1 MRKVL
6 LSIAVLASSVASAQ
20 LLNVGAAAKV
30 ALPQGTE
37 AAQVTLSHDGS
48 FAVINSNNGLEK
60 VNLADG
66 KTVKIANTASFSGV
80 EISED
85 GSTVVFK
92 QPSFQGKLRYTA
104 LKSVNLNNGKETTLV
119 APSRNLQG
127 FNIVGNRVNAVN
139 KGKLSTKALLNANAA
154 AEAPVAS
161 ISRGALLVTSN
172 GVTRNISPQG
182 TAGQSYLWPSV
193 SPDGTK
199 VLYYLVGAG
208 AYVCNL
214 DGSNAVK
221 VGDIRAAQ
229 WYNNNVIVGMQD
241 QDNGEVV
248 TASKLVAVNAAGTI
262 KQDLNQVSS
271 MAMYPSVAGNGEK
284 ISFVTPAGE
293 LFVMS
298 VNK

>member
-6 LSIAVLASSVASAQ
+6 LSIAVLMSSVASAQ
-20 LLNVGAAAKV
+20 LLNVGAASKV
-30 ALPQGTE
+30 ALPEGTE
-37 AAQVTLSHDGS
+37 VAQVTLSHDGS

-60 VNLADG
+60 LNLANG
-66 KTVKIANTASFSGV
+66 KTVKIASSATFSGV

-85 GSTVVFK
+85 GKTVVFK
-92 QPSFQGKLRYTA
+92 QPTYQGKLRYTA
-104 LKSVNLNNGKETTLV
+104 LKSVNLANGKETTLV

-127 FNIVGNRVNAVN
+127 FNVVGNRVNAVN
-139 KGKLSTKALLNANAA
+139 KGKLSTKALSATAA

-161 ISRGALLVTSN
+161 ISRGALLVTVN

-193 SPDGTK
+193 SPDGKK

-221 VGDIRAAQ
+221 VGSVRAAQ
-229 WYNNNVIVGMQD
+229 WYDNNVIVGMQD

-262 KQDLNQVSS
+262 KQDLTQVSS
-271 MAMYPSVAGNGEK
+271 MAMYPSVAGNGAK

-293 LFVMS
+293 LFIMN

>member
-1 MRKVL
+1 MRKLL
-6 LSIAVLASSVASAQ
+6 LSIAVLLSSVASAQ
-20 LLNVGAAAKV
+20 LLNVGVTSKV
-30 ALPQGTE
+30 ALPEGTE
-37 AAQVTLSHDGS
+37 VAQVTMSHDGS

-60 VNLADG
+60 VTLANG
-66 KTVKIANTASFSGV
+66 KTVKIAGSASFTGV

-92 QPSFQGKLRYTA
+92 QPSYQGKLRYTA
-104 LKSVNLNNGKETTLV
+104 LKSVNLSNGKETTLV

-139 KGKLSTKALLNANAA
+139 KGKLSTKALSANAS

-161 ISRGALLVTSN
+161 ISRGALLVTVN

-182 TAGQSYLWPSV
+182 TSGQSYLWPSV

-199 VLYYLVGAG
+199 VLYYLVGSG
-208 AYVCNL
+208 AWVCNL

-221 VGDIRAAQ
+221 VGTVRAAQ
-229 WYNNNVIVGMQD
+229 WYDNNVIVGMED
-241 QDNGEVV
+241 EDNGEVV

-262 KQDLNQVSS
+262 KQDLTQVSS
-271 MAMYPSVAGNGEK
+271 MAMYPSVAGNGSK

-293 LFVMS
+293 MFIMS
-298 VNK
+298 INK

>member
-293 LFVMS
+293 LYVMS

>member
-1 MRKVL
+1 M
-6 LSIAVLASSVASAQ
+6 
-20 LLNVGAAAKV
+20 
-30 ALPQGTE
+30 
-37 AAQVTLSHDGS
+37 
-48 FAVINSNNGLEK
+48 
-60 VNLADG
+60 
-66 KTVKIANTASFSGV
+66 
-80 EISED
+80 
-85 GSTVVFK
+85 
-92 QPSFQGKLRYTA
+92 
-104 LKSVNLNNGKETTLV
+104 NLNNGKETTLV

-139 KGKLSTKALLNANAA
+139 KGKLSTKALNANAA

>member
-1 MRKVL
+1 MRKFIL
-6 LSIAVLASSVASAQ
+6 LLVVFASSVASAQ
-20 LLNVGAAAKV
+20 LLNVGSIEKV
-30 ALPQGTE
+30 NLPAGMSV
-37 AAQVTLSHDGS
+37 AQSAMSHDGS

-60 VNLADG
+60 VTLANG
-66 KTVKIANTASFSGV
+66 KTVKIAGSASFTGV

-92 QPSFQGKLRYTA
+92 QPSYQGKLRYTA
-104 LKSVNLNNGKETTLV
+104 LKSVNLSNGKETTLV

-139 KGKLSTKALLNANAA
+139 KGKLSTKALSANAS

-161 ISRGALLVTSN
+161 ISRGALLVTVN

-182 TAGQSYLWPSV
+182 TSGQSYLWPSV

-199 VLYYLVGAG
+199 VLYYLVGSG
-208 AYVCNL
+208 AWVCNL

-221 VGDIRAAQ
+221 VGTVRAAQ
-229 WYNNNVIVGMQD
+229 WYDNNVIVGMED
-241 QDNGEVV
+241 EDNGEVV

-262 KQDLNQVSS
+262 KQDLTQVSS
-271 MAMYPSVAGNGEK
+271 MAMYPSVAGNGSK

-293 LFVMS
+293 MFIMS
-298 VNK
+298 INK